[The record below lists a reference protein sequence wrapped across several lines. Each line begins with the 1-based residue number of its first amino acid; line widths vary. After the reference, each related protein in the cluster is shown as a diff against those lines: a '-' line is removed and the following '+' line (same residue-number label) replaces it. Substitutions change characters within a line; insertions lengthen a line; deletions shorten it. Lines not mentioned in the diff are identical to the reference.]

1 MKKYVLSF
9 NSTHHAILAEGVFK
23 SEAIEYKMIPIPR
36 HVSLSCGLSIVF
48 SKDDLDKVNKLIEE
62 KKIEG
67 EVFDY

>member
-23 SEAIEYKMIPIPR
+23 SEAIEYKMIPTPR

-48 SKDDLDKVNKLIEE
+48 NKDVLDKVNKLIED

>member
-23 SEAIEYKMIPIPR
+23 SEAIEYKMIPTPR

-48 SKDDLDKVNKLIEE
+48 RKDDLDRVNKLIED

>member
-23 SEAIEYKMIPIPR
+23 SEAIEYKMIPTPR

-48 SKDDLDKVNKLIEE
+48 IKDDLDKVNKLIED

>member
-23 SEAIEYKMIPIPR
+23 SEAIEYKMIPTPR

-48 SKDDLDKVNKLIEE
+48 NKYDLDRVNKLIEE

>member
-1 MKKYVLSF
+1 MKRYVLSF

-23 SEAIEYKMIPIPR
+23 SEAIEYKMIPTPR

-48 SKDDLDKVNKLIEE
+48 NKYDLDRVNKLIED
-62 KKIEG
+62 KRIEG

>member
-23 SEAIEYKMIPIPR
+23 SEAIEYKMIPTPR

-48 SKDDLDKVNKLIEE
+48 SKDDLDRVNKLIED
-62 KKIEG
+62 KIIEG